1 MPYHKDME
9 KYLIT
14 GAAGQLGY
22 ALQLAFGGEEGNA
35 MPRAREAFDITD
47 TDLVNNRIAAVK
59 PDVVINCAAYTNV
72 PQAERDREKCWRVN
86 ALGVDN
92 LARVCSDNGIPLF
105 HISTD
110 FVFGQDFA
118 RCSGRQPDPT
128 RRLSLDPEAARRQQ
142 SLYTEE
148 CPVGPVG
155 FYAMS
160 KAAGEHALLTRAAQ
174 NPEFN
179 YFIIRTAGLFEKPW
193 RQMNNF
199 PFKITRKLLKD
210 GGEPVQVVRDVFTN
224 ICYVEH
230 LVSAIKWMVE
240 NRNEWSSEI
249 GPVVAPGIYHIAN
262 QGHASWFEIAQRIAS
277 RMGSAA
283 MVRSST
289 RKDYADAIGMPESS
303 SPSFTCLDLGKYHDT
318 FGPPMPTWQV
328 AVDEWCDLA
337 KKYFR

>member
-1 MPYHKDME
+1 MPYRKDME

-22 ALQLAFGGEEGNA
+22 ALQAAFGGEDRNA
-35 MPRAREAFDITD
+35 MPRARESFDITD
-47 TDLVNNRIAAVK
+47 TEQVRERIVAVK
-59 PDVVINCAAYTNV
+59 PDVVINCAAFTDV
-72 PQAERDREKCWRVN
+72 PRAERDRETCWRVN

-92 LARVCSDNGIPLF
+92 LARACSEHNIPLF

-118 RCSGRQPDPT
+118 RCAGRKFDPT
-128 RRLSLDPEAARRQQ
+128 QSPLLDLAEAKRQQ
-142 SLYTEE
+142 ALYTEE

-193 RQMNNF
+193 RQANNF
-199 PFKITRKLLKD
+199 PFKIARKLFK
-210 GGEPVQVVRDVFTN
+210 GGHEPVNVVADVFTN
-224 ICYVEH
+224 ICYVDH
-230 LVSAIKWMVE
+230 LVAAIKWMVE
-240 NRNEWSSEI
+240 SRDEWSSEV
-249 GPVVAPGIYHIAN
+249 GPVVANGIYHIAN
-262 QGHASWFEIAQRIAS
+262 QGNASWCDIAKRIAS
-277 RMGSAA
+277 RLGTGPHVQA
-283 MVRSST
+283 SS
-289 RKDYADAIGMPESS
+289 RQEYASSIGMPESS
-303 SPSFTCLDLGKYHDT
+303 TPSFTCLDLGKYHET
-318 FGPPMPTWQV
+318 FGPPMPTWQT
-328 AVDEWCDLA
+328 AIDLWCEQA

>member
-1 MPYHKDME
+1 MPYRKDME

-14 GAAGQLGY
+14 GASGQLGY

-47 TDLVNNRIAAVK
+47 TDQVTERIAAVK
-59 PDVVINCAAYTNV
+59 PDAVINCAAFTNV
-72 PQAERDREKCWRVN
+72 PQAERDREACWRVN

-92 LARVCSDNGIPLF
+92 LARVCSANNIPLF
-105 HISTD
+105 HLSTD

-118 RCSGRQPDPT
+118 RCSSRKPT
-128 RRLSLDPEAARRQQ
+128 LDPLRAQLQQ
-142 SLYTEE
+142 IPYTED

-155 FYAMS
+155 VYSMS
-160 KAAGEHALLTRAAQ
+160 KTAGEHALLTRAAQ

-179 YFIIRTAGLFEKPW
+179 YYIIRTAGLFEKPW

-199 PFKITRKLLKD
+199 PFKIARKVLKE
-210 GGEPVQVVRDVFTN
+210 GSEPVAVVQDVYTN

-230 LVSAIKWMVE
+230 LVAAIKWMVE

-249 GPVVAPGIYHIAN
+249 GPVVATGIYHIAN
-262 QGHASWFEIAQRIAS
+262 QGHASWYDIARRIAS
-277 RMGSAA
+277 QMGSSP
-283 MVRSST
+283 MVRPST
-289 RKDYADAIGMPESS
+289 RKEYMAALGLPETS
-303 SPSFTCLDLGKYHDT
+303 SPSYTCLDLSKYHDT
-318 FGPPMPTWQV
+318 FGPPMPTWQA
-328 AVDEWCDLA
+328 AVDEWCELA